1 MKNLSKNSNNSTH
14 QTQTQKLNLS
24 QDYINYLYN
33 DDSKVLSKIISI
45 FTTLDK
51 YKCNLFKKFN
61 KNRLNYELENTKWT
75 LLTKQEKIYDEYDKK
90 YDLIVDIKLVE
101 IIKNTYYEKLKELN
115 SAINFINYLLI
126 NKNNKIYDIIINHNK
141 DINYIIKSKIYTK
154 TQYYE
159 LER

>member
-14 QTQTQKLNLS
+14 QTQKQLS
-24 QDYINYLYN
+24 QEYINYLYDN
-33 DDSKVLSKIISI
+33 DSKVLSKIRSI

-90 YDLIVDIKLVE
+90 YDLIVDFKLIE
-101 IIKNTYYEKLKELN
+101 IIKNTYYEELKELN

-141 DINYIIKSKIYTK
+141 EINYIIKTKIYKK

-159 LER
+159 LQR

>member
-14 QTQTQKLNLS
+14 QTQKQLS
-24 QDYINYLYN
+24 QEYINYLYDN
-33 DDSKVLSKIISI
+33 DSKVLSKIRSI

-90 YDLIVDIKLVE
+90 YDLIVDFKLIE
-101 IIKNTYYEKLKELN
+101 IIKNTYYEELKELN

-126 NKNNKIYDIIINHNK
+126 NKNNK
-141 DINYIIKSKIYTK
+141 YIS
-154 TQYYE
+154 
-159 LER
+159 

>member
-14 QTQTQKLNLS
+14 QTQKQLS
-24 QDYINYLYN
+24 QEYINYLYDN
-33 DDSKVLSKIISI
+33 DNKVLSKIISI

-51 YKCNLFKKFN
+51 YKCNLFKNFN

-90 YDLIVDIKLVE
+90 YDLIVDFKLIE
-101 IIKNTYYEKLKELN
+101 IIKNTYYEELKELN

-141 DINYIIKSKIYTK
+141 EINYIIKSKIYTK
-154 TQYYE
+154 SKYYE

>member
-1 MKNLSKNSNNSTH
+1 MMKNLSKNSNNSTH
-14 QTQTQKLNLS
+14 QTQKQLS
-24 QDYINYLYN
+24 QEYINYLYDN
-33 DDSKVLSKIISI
+33 DSKVLSKIRSI

-90 YDLIVDIKLVE
+90 YDLIVDFKLIE
-101 IIKNTYYEKLKELN
+101 IIKNTYYEELKELN

-141 DINYIIKSKIYTK
+141 EINYIIKSKIYTK
-154 TQYYE
+154 SKYYE